1 MKEGKRVKKLVA
13 WFNGLSKMWKV
24 VVIIGAVF
32 VVIIALTTG
41 EDEGEQTKTK
51 KDSNKVVKTASRP
64 KLSTKDLALIKAD
77 LAEFEARELSS
88 EKILKDTIKEE
99 SWSDLDF
106 ANDNI
111 NQMIGTMKRYQQ
123 EILSIDAIKRSSE
136 ASADTEAF
144 KKVFKEWSE
153 FKIERIQVTV
163 DLLNG
168 KKDSEAV
175 FKKTYPNQI
184 IFKKVRTN
192 KLQTALNNLKVG
204 YELLDSQK

>member
-13 WFNGLSKMWKV
+13 WFNGLSKIWKV
-24 VVIIGAVF
+24 VVIIGTVF

-41 EDEGEQTKTK
+41 EDESEQTKTK
-51 KDSNKVVKTASRP
+51 TSSNKIVKTASKP
-64 KLSTKDLALIKAD
+64 KFSTKDLALIKAD
-77 LAEFEARELSS
+77 LAEFEGRELSS

-99 SWSDLDF
+99 SWSGLDF

-144 KKVFKEWSE
+144 KKIFKEWSE
-153 FKIERIQVTV
+153 FKIERIQVTI

-168 KKDSEAV
+168 KKDSEAA
-175 FKKTYPNQI
+175 FKKSYPNQI

-204 YELLDSQK
+204 YALLDSQK

>member
-1 MKEGKRVKKLVA
+1 MKKLVA

-41 EDEGEQTKTK
+41 ENEGEQTKTK
-51 KDSNKVVKTASRP
+51 TNSDKIVKTTSKP
-64 KLSTKDLALIKAD
+64 KLSTKYLALIKAD
-77 LAEFEARELSS
+77 LAEFEGRELSS

-111 NQMIGTMKRYQQ
+111 NQMIDTMKRYQQ
-123 EILSIDAIKRSSE
+123 EILSIDAVKRSSE

-144 KKVFKEWSE
+144 KKVFKEWSD
-153 FKIERIQVTV
+153 FKIERIQVTI

-168 KKDSEAV
+168 KKDSEAA
-175 FKKTYPNQI
+175 FKKSYPNQI

>member
-13 WFNGLSKMWKV
+13 WFNGLSKIWKV
-24 VVIIGAVF
+24 VVIIGTVF

-41 EDEGEQTKTK
+41 EDESEQTKTK
-51 KDSNKVVKTASRP
+51 TSSNKIVKTASKP
-64 KLSTKDLALIKAD
+64 KFSTKDLALIKAD
-77 LAEFEARELSS
+77 LIEFEERESSS
-88 EKILKDTIKEE
+88 ENILKDTIKGEI
-99 SWSDLDF
+99 WSDLDF

-123 EILSIDAIKRSSE
+123 EILNIDAIKRSSE
-136 ASADTEAF
+136 ASADTQVF
-144 KKVFKEWSE
+144 KKVFKEWSD
-153 FKIERIQVTV
+153 FKTERIQVTI

-168 KKDSEAV
+168 KKDSEFA
-175 FKKTYPNQI
+175 FKKSYPNQI

-192 KLQTALNNLKVG
+192 KLQTVLNNLKVG

>member
-1 MKEGKRVKKLVA
+1 MKKLVA

-51 KDSNKVVKTASRP
+51 KDSNKIVKTASKP
-64 KLSTKDLALIKAD
+64 KFSTKDLALIKAD
-77 LAEFEARELSS
+77 LIEFEERESSS
-88 EKILKDTIKEE
+88 ENILKDTIKGEI
-99 SWSDLDF
+99 WSDLDF

-123 EILSIDAIKRSSE
+123 EILNIDAIKRSSE
-136 ASADTEAF
+136 ASADTQVF
-144 KKVFKEWSE
+144 KKVFKEWSD
-153 FKIERIQVTV
+153 FKIERIQVTI

>member
-1 MKEGKRVKKLVA
+1 MKKLVA

-24 VVIIGAVF
+24 VVIIGTVF

-41 EDEGEQTKTK
+41 EDESEQTKTK
-51 KDSNKVVKTASRP
+51 TSSNKIVKTASKP
-64 KLSTKDLALIKAD
+64 KFSTKDLALIKAD
-77 LAEFEARELSS
+77 LIEFEERESSS
-88 EKILKDTIKEE
+88 ENILKDTIKGEI
-99 SWSDLDF
+99 WSDLDF

-123 EILSIDAIKRSSE
+123 EILNIDAIKRSSE
-136 ASADTEAF
+136 ASADTQVF
-144 KKVFKEWSE
+144 KKIFKEWSE
-153 FKIERIQVTV
+153 FKIERIQVTI

>member
-1 MKEGKRVKKLVA
+1 
-13 WFNGLSKMWKV
+13 MWKV

-144 KKVFKEWSE
+144 KKIFKEWSE
-153 FKIERIQVTV
+153 FKIERIQVTI

>member
-41 EDEGEQTKTK
+41 ENEGEQTKTK
-51 KDSNKVVKTASRP
+51 TNSDKIVKTTSKP

-77 LAEFEARELSS
+77 LAEFEGRELSS

-123 EILSIDAIKRSSE
+123 EILNIDAVKRSSE

-144 KKVFKEWSE
+144 KKVFKEWSD
-153 FKIERIQVTV
+153 FKIERIQVTI

-168 KKDSEAV
+168 KKDSETA
-175 FKKTYPNQI
+175 FKKSYPNQI

>member
-1 MKEGKRVKKLVA
+1 MKKLVA
-13 WFNGLSKMWKV
+13 WFNGLSKIWKV
-24 VVIIGAVF
+24 VIIIGTVF

-41 EDEGEQTKTK
+41 EDESEQTKTK
-51 KDSNKVVKTASRP
+51 TSSNKIVKTASKP
-64 KLSTKDLALIKAD
+64 KFSTKDLALIKAD
-77 LAEFEARELSS
+77 LIEFEERESSS
-88 EKILKDTIKEE
+88 ENILKDTIKGEI
-99 SWSDLDF
+99 WSDLDF

-123 EILSIDAIKRSSE
+123 EILNIDAIKRSSE
-136 ASADTEAF
+136 ASADTQVF
-144 KKVFKEWSE
+144 KKVFKEWSD
-153 FKIERIQVTV
+153 FKIERIQVTI

-168 KKDSEAV
+168 KKDSEFA
-175 FKKTYPNQI
+175 FKKSYPNQI

>member
-1 MKEGKRVKKLVA
+1 MKKLVA

-41 EDEGEQTKTK
+41 ENEGEQTKTK
-51 KDSNKVVKTASRP
+51 TNSDKIVKTTSKP

-77 LAEFEARELSS
+77 LAEFEGRELSS

-123 EILSIDAIKRSSE
+123 EILNIDAVKRSSE

-144 KKVFKEWSE
+144 KKVFKEWSD
-153 FKIERIQVTV
+153 FKIERIQVTI

-168 KKDSEAV
+168 KKDSEAA
-175 FKKTYPNQI
+175 FKKSYPNQI

-192 KLQTALNNLKVG
+192 KLQTTLNNLKVG

>member
-1 MKEGKRVKKLVA
+1 MKKLLA
-13 WFNGLSKMWKV
+13 WFRGLSKTWKI
-24 VVIIGAVF
+24 VVIIGAVLI
-32 VVIIALTTG
+32 VILALTTG
-41 EDEGEQTKTK
+41 DDENKQMNVKTTNEQTTK
-51 KDSNKVVKTASRP
+51 HTSKLKP

-77 LAEFEARELSS
+77 LAEFEGRELSS

-99 SWSDLDF
+99 SWSELDF

-123 EILSIDAIKRSSE
+123 EILNIDAIKRSSE
-136 ASADTEAF
+136 ASADTKVF
-144 KKVFKEWSE
+144 KKVFKEWSD
-153 FKIERIQVTV
+153 FKIERIQVTI

-168 KKDSEAV
+168 KKDSEVA
-175 FKKTYPNQI
+175 FKKSYPNQI

>member
-13 WFNGLSKMWKV
+13 WFNGFSKMWKV

-41 EDEGEQTKTK
+41 ENEGEQTKTK
-51 KDSNKVVKTASRP
+51 TNSDKIVKTTSKP

-77 LAEFEARELSS
+77 LAEFEGRELSS

-111 NQMIGTMKRYQQ
+111 NQMIDTMKRYQQ
-123 EILSIDAIKRSSE
+123 EILSIDAVKRSSE

-144 KKVFKEWSE
+144 KKVFKEWSD
-153 FKIERIQVTV
+153 FKIERIQVTI

-168 KKDSEAV
+168 KKDSEAA
-175 FKKTYPNQI
+175 FKKSYPNQI

>member
-77 LAEFEARELSS
+77 LIEFEERESSS
-88 EKILKDTIKEE
+88 ENILKDTIKGEI
-99 SWSDLDF
+99 WSDLDF

-123 EILSIDAIKRSSE
+123 EILNIDAIKRSSE
-136 ASADTEAF
+136 ASADTQVF
-144 KKVFKEWSE
+144 KKVFKEWSD
-153 FKIERIQVTV
+153 FKIERIQVTI

-168 KKDSEAV
+168 KKDSEVA
-175 FKKTYPNQI
+175 FKKSYPNQI

>member
-13 WFNGLSKMWKV
+13 WFNGLSKIWKV
-24 VVIIGAVF
+24 VVIIGTVF

-41 EDEGEQTKTK
+41 EDESEQTKTK
-51 KDSNKVVKTASRP
+51 TSSNKIVKTASKP
-64 KLSTKDLALIKAD
+64 KFSTKDLALIKAD
-77 LAEFEARELSS
+77 LIEFEERESSS
-88 EKILKDTIKEE
+88 ENILKDTIKGEI
-99 SWSDLDF
+99 WSDLDF

-123 EILSIDAIKRSSE
+123 EILNIDAIKRSSE
-136 ASADTEAF
+136 ATADTQVF
-144 KKVFKEWSE
+144 KKVFKEWSD
-153 FKIERIQVTV
+153 FKIERIQVTI

-168 KKDSEAV
+168 KKDSEVA
-175 FKKTYPNQI
+175 FKKSYPNQI

>member
-41 EDEGEQTKTK
+41 ENEGEQTKTK
-51 KDSNKVVKTASRP
+51 TNSDKIVKTTSKP

-77 LAEFEARELSS
+77 LAEFEGRELSS

-123 EILSIDAIKRSSE
+123 EILNIDAVKRSSE

-144 KKVFKEWSE
+144 KKVFKEWSD
-153 FKIERIQVTV
+153 FKIERIQVTI

-168 KKDSEAV
+168 KKDSEAA
-175 FKKTYPNQI
+175 FKKSYPNQI

-192 KLQTALNNLKVG
+192 KLQTTLNNLKVG

>member
-1 MKEGKRVKKLVA
+1 MKKLVA

-41 EDEGEQTKTK
+41 EDEDEQTKTK

-144 KKVFKEWSE
+144 KKIFKEWSE
-153 FKIERIQVTV
+153 FKIERIQVTI

>member
-99 SWSDLDF
+99 SWSGLDF

-144 KKVFKEWSE
+144 KKIFKEWSE
-153 FKIERIQVTV
+153 FKIERIQVTI

-168 KKDSEAV
+168 KKDSEVA
-175 FKKTYPNQI
+175 FKKSYPNQI

-192 KLQTALNNLKVG
+192 KLQIALNNLKVG

>member
-1 MKEGKRVKKLVA
+1 MKKLVA
-13 WFNGLSKMWKV
+13 WFNGLSKIWKV
-24 VVIIGAVF
+24 VVIIGTVF

-41 EDEGEQTKTK
+41 EDESEQTKTK
-51 KDSNKVVKTASRP
+51 TSSNKIVKTASKP
-64 KLSTKDLALIKAD
+64 KFSTKDLALIKAD
-77 LAEFEARELSS
+77 LIEFEERESSS
-88 EKILKDTIKEE
+88 ENILKDTIKGEI
-99 SWSDLDF
+99 WSDLDF

-123 EILSIDAIKRSSE
+123 EILNIDAIKRSSE
-136 ASADTEAF
+136 ASADTQVF
-144 KKVFKEWSE
+144 KKVFKEWSD
-153 FKIERIQVTV
+153 FKIERIQVTI

-168 KKDSEAV
+168 KKDSEFA
-175 FKKTYPNQI
+175 FKKSYPNQI

>member
-1 MKEGKRVKKLVA
+1 MKKLVA

-99 SWSDLDF
+99 SWSGLDF

-144 KKVFKEWSE
+144 KKIFKEWSE
-153 FKIERIQVTV
+153 FKIERIQVTI

-204 YELLDSQK
+204 YALLDSQK

>member
-41 EDEGEQTKTK
+41 ENEGEQTKTK
-51 KDSNKVVKTASRP
+51 TNSDKIVKTTSKP

-77 LAEFEARELSS
+77 LAEFEGRELSS

-111 NQMIGTMKRYQQ
+111 NQMIDTMKRYQQ
-123 EILSIDAIKRSSE
+123 EILSIDAVKRSSE

-144 KKVFKEWSE
+144 KKVFKEWSD
-153 FKIERIQVTV
+153 FKIERIQVTI

-168 KKDSEAV
+168 KKDSEAA
-175 FKKTYPNQI
+175 FKKSYPNQI

-192 KLQTALNNLKVG
+192 KLQTTLNNLKVG

>member
-1 MKEGKRVKKLVA
+1 MKKLVA

-24 VVIIGAVF
+24 VVIIGTVF

-51 KDSNKVVKTASRP
+51 KDSNKVVKTASRA

-99 SWSDLDF
+99 SWSGLDF

-144 KKVFKEWSE
+144 KKIFKEWSE
-153 FKIERIQVTV
+153 FKIERIQVTI

-168 KKDSEAV
+168 KKDSEVA
-175 FKKTYPNQI
+175 FKKSYPNQI

>member
-1 MKEGKRVKKLVA
+1 
-13 WFNGLSKMWKV
+13 
-24 VVIIGAVF
+24 

-41 EDEGEQTKTK
+41 ENEGEQTKTK
-51 KDSNKVVKTASRP
+51 TNSDKIVKTTSKP

-77 LAEFEARELSS
+77 LAEFEGRELSS

-123 EILSIDAIKRSSE
+123 EILNIDAVKRSSE

-144 KKVFKEWSE
+144 KKVFKEWSD
-153 FKIERIQVTV
+153 FKIERIQVTI

-175 FKKTYPNQI
+175 FKKSYPNQI

-192 KLQTALNNLKVG
+192 KLQTTLNNLKVG

>member
-1 MKEGKRVKKLVA
+1 MKKLVA
-13 WFNGLSKMWKV
+13 WFNGLSKIWKV
-24 VVIIGAVF
+24 VVIIGTVF

-41 EDEGEQTKTK
+41 EDESEQTKTK
-51 KDSNKVVKTASRP
+51 TSSNKIVKTASKP
-64 KLSTKDLALIKAD
+64 KFSTKDLALIKAD
-77 LAEFEARELSS
+77 LIEFEERESSS
-88 EKILKDTIKEE
+88 ENILKDTIKGEI
-99 SWSDLDF
+99 WSDLDF

-123 EILSIDAIKRSSE
+123 EILNIDAIKGSSE
-136 ASADTEAF
+136 ASADTQVF
-144 KKVFKEWSE
+144 KKVFKEWSD
-153 FKIERIQVTV
+153 FKTERIQVTI

-168 KKDSEAV
+168 KKDSEFA
-175 FKKTYPNQI
+175 FKKSYPNQI

>member
-41 EDEGEQTKTK
+41 ENEGEQTKTK
-51 KDSNKVVKTASRP
+51 TNSDKIVKTTSKP

-77 LAEFEARELSS
+77 LAEFEGRELSS

-111 NQMIGTMKRYQQ
+111 NQMIDTMKRYQQ

-144 KKVFKEWSE
+144 KKIFKEWSD
-153 FKIERIQVTV
+153 FKIERIQVTI

-168 KKDSEAV
+168 KKDSEAA
-175 FKKTYPNQI
+175 FKKSYPNQI

>member
-1 MKEGKRVKKLVA
+1 MKKLVA

-41 EDEGEQTKTK
+41 ENEGEQTKTK
-51 KDSNKVVKTASRP
+51 TNSDKIVKTTSKP
-64 KLSTKDLALIKAD
+64 KLSTKDLALIKAY
-77 LAEFEARELSS
+77 LAEFEGRELSS

-111 NQMIGTMKRYQQ
+111 NQMIDTMKRYQQ
-123 EILSIDAIKRSSE
+123 EILSIDAVKRSSE

-144 KKVFKEWSE
+144 KKVFKEWSD
-153 FKIERIQVTV
+153 FKIERIQVTI

-168 KKDSEAV
+168 KKDSEAA
-175 FKKTYPNQI
+175 FKKSYPNQI

>member
-1 MKEGKRVKKLVA
+1 MKKLVA

-41 EDEGEQTKTK
+41 ENEGEQTKTETNSDK
-51 KDSNKVVKTASRP
+51 IVKTTSKP

-77 LAEFEARELSS
+77 LAEFEGRELSS

-111 NQMIGTMKRYQQ
+111 NQMIDTMKRYQQ

-144 KKVFKEWSE
+144 KKVFKEWSD
-153 FKIERIQVTV
+153 FKIERIQVTI

-168 KKDSEAV
+168 KKDSEAA
-175 FKKTYPNQI
+175 FKKSYPNQI

>member
-24 VVIIGAVF
+24 VVIIGTVF

-99 SWSDLDF
+99 SWSGLDF

-144 KKVFKEWSE
+144 KKIFKEWSE
-153 FKIERIQVTV
+153 FKIERIQVTI

-168 KKDSEAV
+168 KKDSEVA
-175 FKKTYPNQI
+175 FKKSYPNQI

>member
-41 EDEGEQTKTK
+41 ENEVEQTKTK
-51 KDSNKVVKTASRP
+51 TNSDKIVKTTSKP

-77 LAEFEARELSS
+77 LAEFEGRELSS

-111 NQMIGTMKRYQQ
+111 NQMIDTMKRYQQ

-144 KKVFKEWSE
+144 KKVFKEWSD
-153 FKIERIQVTV
+153 FKIERIQVTI

-168 KKDSEAV
+168 KKDSEAA
-175 FKKTYPNQI
+175 FKKSYPNQI

>member
-1 MKEGKRVKKLVA
+1 MKKLVA
-13 WFNGLSKMWKV
+13 WFNGLSKIWKV
-24 VVIIGAVF
+24 VIIIGTVF

-41 EDEGEQTKTK
+41 EDESEQTKTK
-51 KDSNKVVKTASRP
+51 TGSNKIVKTASKP
-64 KLSTKDLALIKAD
+64 KFSTKDLALIKAD
-77 LAEFEARELSS
+77 LIEFEERESSS
-88 EKILKDTIKEE
+88 ENILKDTIKGEI
-99 SWSDLDF
+99 WSDLDF

-123 EILSIDAIKRSSE
+123 EILNIDAIKRSSE
-136 ASADTEAF
+136 ASADTQVF
-144 KKVFKEWSE
+144 KKVFKEWSD
-153 FKIERIQVTV
+153 FKIERIQVTI

-168 KKDSEAV
+168 KKDSEVA
-175 FKKTYPNQI
+175 FKKSYPNQI

>member
-136 ASADTEAF
+136 ASADTQVF
-144 KKVFKEWSE
+144 KKVFKEWSD
-153 FKIERIQVTV
+153 FKIERIQVTI

-168 KKDSEAV
+168 KKDSEFA
-175 FKKTYPNQI
+175 FKKSYPNQI

>member
-41 EDEGEQTKTK
+41 ENEGEQTKTK
-51 KDSNKVVKTASRP
+51 TNSDKIVKTTSKP

-77 LAEFEARELSS
+77 LAEFEGRELSS

-111 NQMIGTMKRYQQ
+111 NQMIDTMKRYQQ
-123 EILSIDAIKRSSE
+123 EILSIDAVKRSSE

-144 KKVFKEWSE
+144 KKVFKEWSD
-153 FKIERIQVTV
+153 FKIERIQVTI

-168 KKDSEAV
+168 KKDSEAA
-175 FKKTYPNQI
+175 FKKSYPNQI

-192 KLQTALNNLKVG
+192 KLQTVLNNLKVG

>member
-24 VVIIGAVF
+24 VIIIGAVF

-99 SWSDLDF
+99 SWSGLDF

-123 EILSIDAIKRSSE
+123 EILNIDAIKRSSE
-136 ASADTEAF
+136 ASADTQVF
-144 KKVFKEWSE
+144 KKVFKEWSD
-153 FKIERIQVTV
+153 FKIERIQVTI

-168 KKDSEAV
+168 KKDSEVA
-175 FKKTYPNQI
+175 FKKSYPNQI

>member
-41 EDEGEQTKTK
+41 ENEGEQTKTK
-51 KDSNKVVKTASRP
+51 TNSDKIVKTTSKP

-77 LAEFEARELSS
+77 LAEFEGRELSS

-99 SWSDLDF
+99 SWSNLDF

-111 NQMIGTMKRYQQ
+111 NQMIDTMKRYQQ

-144 KKVFKEWSE
+144 KKVFKEWSD
-153 FKIERIQVTV
+153 FKIERIQVTI

-168 KKDSEAV
+168 KKDSEAA
-175 FKKTYPNQI
+175 FKKSYPNQI

>member
-1 MKEGKRVKKLVA
+1 MKKLVA

-64 KLSTKDLALIKAD
+64 KLSTTDLALIKAD

-99 SWSDLDF
+99 SWSGLDF

-123 EILSIDAIKRSSE
+123 EILNIDAIKRSSE
-136 ASADTEAF
+136 ASADTQVF
-144 KKVFKEWSE
+144 KKVFKEWSD
-153 FKIERIQVTV
+153 FKIERIQVTI

-168 KKDSEAV
+168 KKDSEVA
-175 FKKTYPNQI
+175 FKKSYPNQI

>member
-1 MKEGKRVKKLVA
+1 MKKLVA

-41 EDEGEQTKTK
+41 ENEGEQTKTK
-51 KDSNKVVKTASRP
+51 TNSDKIVKTTSKP

-77 LAEFEARELSS
+77 LAEFEGRELSS

-111 NQMIGTMKRYQQ
+111 NQMIDTMKRYQQ
-123 EILSIDAIKRSSE
+123 EILSIDAVKRSSE

-144 KKVFKEWSE
+144 KKVFKEWSD
-153 FKIERIQVTV
+153 FKIERIQVTI

-168 KKDSEAV
+168 KKDSEAA
-175 FKKTYPNQI
+175 FKKSYPNQI

-192 KLQTALNNLKVG
+192 KLQTTLNNLKVG

>member
-41 EDEGEQTKTK
+41 ENEGEQTKTK
-51 KDSNKVVKTASRP
+51 TNSDKIVKTTSKP

-77 LAEFEARELSS
+77 LAEFEGRELSS

-111 NQMIGTMKRYQQ
+111 NQMIDTMKRYQQ
-123 EILSIDAIKRSSE
+123 EILSIDAVKRSSE

-144 KKVFKEWSE
+144 KKVFKEWSD
-153 FKIERIQVTV
+153 FKIERIQVTI

-168 KKDSEAV
+168 KKDSEAA

>member
-51 KDSNKVVKTASRP
+51 KDSNKIVKTASKP
-64 KLSTKDLALIKAD
+64 KFSTKDLALIKAD
-77 LAEFEARELSS
+77 LIEFEERESSS
-88 EKILKDTIKEE
+88 ENILKDTIKGEI
-99 SWSDLDF
+99 WSDLDF

-123 EILSIDAIKRSSE
+123 EILNIDAIKRSSE
-136 ASADTEAF
+136 SSADTQVF
-144 KKVFKEWSE
+144 RKVFKEWSD
-153 FKIERIQVTV
+153 FKIERIQVTI

-168 KKDSEAV
+168 KKDSEVA
-175 FKKTYPNQI
+175 FKKSYPNQI